1 VKKNIKTYS
10 KRLLP
15 LIGILILILTIYNL
29 DIAEIKNA
37 FFSIKAI
44 FIVISL
50 SLTIPRLII
59 RNYAWII
66 IQREQKINL
75 GFWESFKI
83 LLIGYFYGTISPGY
97 IGRLVRIMY
106 IKERTNDA
114 YGKLFINTVIEAICH
129 TLSLYIMIIFGAI
142 LVLEKFPILLTFTVG
157 WIIVLFL
164 IMLFF
169 VKKERGERLFYLLIR
184 VFIPKK
190 IKTKFNAFVD
200 TFYNDFPK
208 VNSLF
213 LPIFLGIFT
222 WVLIFSQYYVFIIA
236 LGINV
241 SFLYFLLI
249 FPVANVIS
257 YIPISF
263 AGLGTRELSAV
274 FLFSTLFGVVKE
286 EILVVSLM
294 GFIISDLVTG
304 FIGFLL
310 SLTETRERN
319 KKSIA
324 Y

>member
-1 VKKNIKTYS
+1 MKKNIKTYS